1 MRQDLKFNLAKR
13 TSKIFLFCFSDF
25 NRNWIQLFVSL
36 GLASR
41 VIKDAVQ
48 RMVFIY
54 WNGNSKLIFSWTLW
68 LEWTKS

>member
-1 MRQDLKFNLAKR
+1 MRYNLKFNLDKR

-41 VIKDAVQ
+41 VVKDAVQ
-48 RMVFIY
+48 RMVLVY
-54 WNGNSKLIFSWTLW
+54 WNWNRKLIFSWTMW
-68 LEWTKS
+68 LKWTKS